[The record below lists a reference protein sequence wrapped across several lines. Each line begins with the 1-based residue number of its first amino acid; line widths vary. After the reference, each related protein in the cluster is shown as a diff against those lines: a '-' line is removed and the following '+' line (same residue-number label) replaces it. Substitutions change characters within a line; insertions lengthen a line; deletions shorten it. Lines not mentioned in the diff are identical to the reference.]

1 MSCVQGSYQVLHD
14 IQRGRRSVIF
24 VRRFSQVGRSH
35 YPRAVGGDAR
45 VSLLHEV
52 QSLHLG
58 IKAEFRNGCS
68 EHCVHSSA
76 GPGLQPARHTNHT
89 HSPSIHLSNP
99 SSSFF
104 PSPVCLFF
112 LSFSL
117 FLPSIMEL
125 NCVRELLCRLF
136 SHSVTATVIVCVLR
150 PGVVFARVCF
160 FASEVSDL
168 ALCAICCRHAHSP
181 MIGSFC
187 A

>member
-1 MSCVQGSYQVLHD
+1 MSCVQGSYYM
-14 IQRGRRSVIF
+14 IF
-24 VRRFSQVGRSH
+24 SEGDVRLFSFVVFPKSDGAITLVPWAAMHGSAFCTKFNPCTWASR
-35 YPRAVGGDAR
+35 P
-45 VSLLHEV
+45 
-52 QSLHLG
+52 
-58 IKAEFRNGCS
+58 
-68 EHCVHSSA
+68 SSA
-76 GPGLQPARHTNHT
+76 MAAVSTAFIHPPVPACSQPGTPTTLT
-89 HSPSIHLSNP
+89 HLPSIYPIHPVLSFLP
-99 SSSFF
+99 L
-104 PSPVCLFF
+104 PVCLFF

-160 FASEVSDL
+160 FASEASDL